1 MDIIARDELTK
12 LVLAVYI
19 PEEQRR
25 RSHRGTET
33 AWLNIFR
40 APAMKMVSLKEQMK
54 ARSTRI
60 A

>member
-1 MDIIARDELTK
+1 MANDELTK

-40 APAMKMVSLKEQMK
+40 VPAIKTVSLKEQMN